1 MSGRKMKLTTDESSR
16 ADQRK
21 RTENLIHK
29 TEALEVIQLTPP
41 KILKGKARWAYIQ
54 LQPILADSGL
64 VKQAD
69 LQSVISLCM
78 NIELLNTSYEDI
90 QEHGTVK
97 PVYRTVVNPVTGE
110 VIATDFTGYKRNPST
125 QILDSATA
133 KIKTLSEALGLTPQA
148 RASLLSLAK
157 DDEPQESLSEIL
169 SKGSDF

>member
-1 MSGRKMKLTTDESSR
+1 MKLTTDESSR

-29 TEALEVIQLTPP
+29 TEALETIQSTPP
-41 KILKGKARWAYIQ
+41 RVLQGKARWAYNQ
-54 LQPILADSGL
+54 LQPILADIGL
-64 VKQAD
+64 VKQTD

-90 QEHGTVK
+90 QENGTVK
-97 PVYRTVVNPVTGE
+97 PVYKTVVSPVSGE
-110 VIATDFTGYKRNPST
+110 VLATDFTGYKRNPST

-157 DDEPQESLSEIL
+157 DDEEGESLSDML
-169 SKGSDF
+169 NKGSDF